1 MKRLEEQDINLHKI
15 QNKSSHLIMKSES
28 KQMVANELEDRNR
41 ILADNLDKVKVELYS
56 LKTSYSSLEN
66 DKYDLEK
73 EVEKL
78 RKDLKSERSNLSIIN
93 EEKEHLL

>member
-56 LKTSYSSLEN
+56 LKTSFSSLEN

>member
-1 MKRLEEQDINLHKI
+1 
-15 QNKSSHLIMKSES
+15 
-28 KQMVANELEDRNR
+28 MVANELEDRNR

-78 RKDLKSERSNLSIIN
+78 RKDLKSERRNLSIIN